1 MNKKTEIPR
10 EVLQFEDNDDFDGR
24 PYTRISYGCPEC
36 GQNVIPFEH
45 RCPRCEQVLSWGE
58 ADVRWEI

>member
-1 MNKKTEIPR
+1 MNKRVEIPR
-10 EVLQFEDNDDFDGR
+10 EVLTFEDNDDLDGR